1 METIARIALAGLLLL
16 AGGGL
21 ATIAACAQPSTPAE
35 GPVKVEIASTET
47 GYQLLRGGAP
57 YSIRGAGMP
66 SGDIAGFAAH
76 GGNSIRTWTTR
87 DAAVDTRQLLD
98 DAHANGVTVALG
110 LSMGS
115 ERHGFDYD
123 DPIAVAAQL
132 EEVRGEV
139 LKYKDHP
146 ALLFWIIGNELNHG
160 YTNPRVFDAVEA
172 VARMIHEVDP
182 NHPATTAVAGFKED
196 VNTEI
201 QNRAPSLAFI
211 SFQLYGSIFAL
222 PDRIK
227 ELRFEAPF
235 MVTEWGTIG
244 YWEVEQTDWGA
255 PIEATSSQ
263 KADIFRRV
271 YHEIL
276 QPLEGQ
282 LLGSYAFFWGQKQE
296 RTPTWF
302 GLLTERG
309 EPTEAIDILHKAWN
323 GNWPANRTPQLRS
336 LRLDGRVALESVRL
350 VPGVEYFA
358 EVDAFDPDGDTLIYR
373 WELKHESD
381 ATQSGGDFEPEI
393 ANLEGFIKDP
403 SLSRVRITSPPAGAY
418 RLFVYALDPAGN
430 AAHANISFLS
440 VGEQLTPDS

>member
-1 METIARIALAGLLLL
+1 MEIIARTTLGGLLLL
-16 AGGGL
+16 AGAGL
-21 ATIAACAQPSTPAE
+21 ATITACAQPSIPAE
-35 GPVKVEIASTET
+35 GPVKVEIVSTDT

-66 SGDIAGFAAH
+66 YGDIADFAAH
-76 GGNSIRTWTTR
+76 GGNSIRTWTTQ
-87 DAAVDTRQLLD
+87 DGAVDTRQLLD
-98 DAHANGVTVALG
+98 EAHANGVTVALG
-110 LSMGS
+110 LAMGS

-146 ALLFWIIGNELNHG
+146 ALLFWIIGNELNHS

-172 VARMIHEVDP
+172 VARMIQELDP
-182 NHPATTAVAGFKED
+182 DHPPTTAVAGFKAD
-196 VNTEI
+196 VIQEI

-227 ELRFEAPF
+227 ELGFEAPF
-235 MVTEWGTIG
+235 MVTEWGTVG
-244 YWEVEQTDWGA
+244 YWEVERTDWGA

-276 QPLEGQ
+276 DSLESQ

-309 EPTEAIDILHKAWN
+309 EPTEAIDILHVAWT
-323 GNWPANRTPQLRS
+323 GSWPANRTPQLRS
-336 LRLDGRVALESVRL
+336 LRLDGKVALESVRL
-350 VPGVEYFA
+350 EPGAEYFA
-358 EVDAFDPDGDTLIYR
+358 EVDAVDPDGDTLIYR
-373 WELKHESD
+373 WELKHESH
-381 ATQSGGDFEPEI
+381 ATQAGGDFEPEI
-393 ANLEGFIKDP
+393 ANLEGYIEVA
-403 SLSRVRITSPPAGAY
+403 SVSRVRITPPPPGAY

-430 AAHANISFLS
+430 AAHANIPFLS
-440 VGEQLTPDS
+440 VGGQLAPDS